1 MSKTKVE
8 YARINAKMTS
18 AKGSVT
24 RSCNTLKELCIQ
36 LENLLNQEEKDLSDK
51 ANKIAEEIDKTRGSI
66 EQHIENLENT
76 GKQLTEVIAGMK
88 AEDTMVKNLEK
99 MAAMVNDD
107 IEDYISKYDELKTE
121 HSLTLEATDKLVSP
135 VQQTQVYQKRTELL
149 TVKRNQI
156 KHTEFLIQL
165 ENLMSVAEFENMTS
179 DELIIHIFTETADA
193 TMSKIGIEILKN
205 DQPSVTELMTR
216 IIETENAMQGMEKI

>member
-8 YARINAKMTS
+8 YARMNAKMTS

-36 LENLLNQEEKDLSDK
+36 LEKLLNQEEKDLSDK
-51 ANKIAEEIDKTRGSI
+51 ANKIAEEIDKTRESI

-88 AEDTMVKNLEK
+88 AEDTMVKDLEK

-121 HSLTLEATDKLVSP
+121 HSLTLEAADKLVSP
-135 VQQTQVYQKRTELL
+135 VKQTPVYQKRTQLL
-149 TVKRNQI
+149 TAKRSN
-156 KHTEFLIQL
+156 IQ
-165 ENLMSVAEFENMTS
+165 NF
-179 DELIIHIFTETADA
+179 
-193 TMSKIGIEILKN
+193 
-205 DQPSVTELMTR
+205 
-216 IIETENAMQGMEKI
+216 